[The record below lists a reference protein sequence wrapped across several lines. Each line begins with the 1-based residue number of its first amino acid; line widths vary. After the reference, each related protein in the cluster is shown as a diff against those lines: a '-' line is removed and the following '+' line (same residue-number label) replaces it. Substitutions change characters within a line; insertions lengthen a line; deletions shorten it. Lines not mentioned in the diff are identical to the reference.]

1 MLNPFA
7 WPFRAQFAFGAI
19 ACFALL
25 AYALYV
31 QFQLFID
38 PCPLCVLQRVAFI
51 ALGAVFAVG
60 AIHAPRG
67 TMGRRIYGALAAVPA
82 LVGTGIAGW
91 HVWLQMQPPQLTAS
105 CGMGWEGMVQTLPL
119 HQAVARAFTGS
130 GDCAEIDWVFL
141 GLSMPTWTLFW
152 FVGLAFGALWA
163 GFRRR

>member
-7 WPFRAQFAFGAI
+7 WPFRAQFAFGAV

-51 ALGAVFAVG
+51 ALGLVFALG
-60 AIHAPRG
+60 AIHGPRSP
-67 TMGRRIYGALAAVPA
+67 TGRRVYGALAAIPA
-82 LVGTGIAGW
+82 MVGAGIAGW
-91 HVWLQMQPPQLTAS
+91 HVWLQMQPPSPTVS

-119 HQAVARAFTGS
+119 HQAVMRAFTGT
-130 GDCAEIDWVFL
+130 GDCAEVDWAFL

-152 FVGLAFGALWA
+152 FLGLAFGALWA
-163 GFRRR
+163 GWRRR

>member
-7 WPFRAQFAFGAI
+7 WPFRAQFAAGAL

-31 QFQLFID
+31 QYQLFID

-51 ALGAVFAVG
+51 ALGLVFAVG
-60 AIHAPRG
+60 ALHGPRG
-67 TMGRRIYGALAAVPA
+67 RSGRRVYGVLAAIPA
-82 LVGTGIAGW
+82 LVGAGIATW
-91 HVWLQMQPPQLTAS
+91 HVRLQYLPPNEVPS

-130 GDCAEIDWVFL
+130 GECAEIDWAFL
-141 GLSMPTWTLFW
+141 GLSMPAWTLLW
-152 FVGLAFGALWA
+152 FIALAFGALWA

>member
-7 WPFRAQFAFGAI
+7 WPFRAQFAAGAV

-31 QFQLFID
+31 QYQLFID

-51 ALGAVFAVG
+51 ALGLVFAIG
-60 AIHAPRG
+60 ALHGPSGRS
-67 TMGRRIYGALAAVPA
+67 GRRAYGVLAAIPA
-82 LVGTGIAGW
+82 LIGAGIAAW
-91 HVWLQMQPPQLTAS
+91 HVRLQYLPPDEVPS

-119 HQAVARAFTGS
+119 HQAVLRAFTGS
-130 GDCAEIDWVFL
+130 GECAEIDWAFL
-141 GLSMPTWTLFW
+141 GLSMPTWTLLW
-152 FVGLAFGALWA
+152 FLGLAFGAIWA

>member
-7 WPFRAQFAFGAI
+7 WPFRAQFAFGAL

-51 ALGAVFAVG
+51 ALGIVFAIG
-60 AIHAPRG
+60 ALHGPTSAR
-67 TMGRRIYGALAAVPA
+67 GRRIYGVLASIPA
-82 LVGTGIAGW
+82 MVGVGIAGW
-91 HVWLQMQPPQLTAS
+91 HVWLQMQPPQAMAS

-119 HQAVARAFTGS
+119 HQAVMRAFTGT
-130 GDCAEIDWVFL
+130 GDCAEVDWVFL

-163 GFRRR
+163 GLRRR